1 MVTFDEENPNVAQLS
16 PREREVIVWL
26 CMGKTNWEIGAILD
40 ISVYTVKN
48 HVRSIL
54 QKLNARNR
62 VHVVRMII
70 KDEQNPVSMKI
81 Q

>member
-1 MVTFDEENPNVAQLS
+1 MVTFDETNPKMAQLS

-26 CMGKTNWEIGAILD
+26 CMGKTNWEIGMILD

-62 VHVVRMII
+62 VHVVRMVIN
-70 KDEQNPVSMKI
+70 DDQEMLQMSV
-81 Q
+81 